1 MPNNSMLHLET
12 IILSQML
19 VENLEQLNTK
29 QKLKQVTKQFIKESS
44 AIAEKDY
51 NKVFGIDEQTTLS
64 IIDEYE
70 RLVKSIASLD
80 IPSKIAD
87 GQFKEAWRLNK
98 KETEKQIHL
107 IIKNS

>member
-1 MPNNSMLHLET
+1 
-12 IILSQML
+12 ML

-44 AIAEKDY
+44 SIAETDY

-80 IPSKIAD
+80 IPNKIAI
-87 GQFKEAWRLNK
+87 GQYKDAWRLNK
-98 KETEKQIHL
+98 QETEKQIHL
-107 IIKNS
+107 ILKNK